1 MTSQTPRAV
10 AEAIR
15 ARGRIS
21 DEDVRALRR
30 AIWGGGQPV
39 DRPAAETLLAL
50 QREVPERTPA
60 WADLYVEALSEFFLD
75 DDTVSDAGAE
85 LLAREVVADGVVEDA
100 SELRLLL
107 NLTFRSRR
115 CPPQLVALARDA
127 LRASVV
133 ASAAAFYGK
142 GPRRP
147 GAVDADDVEAI
158 RRLVYAPGGA
168 DGVQVGEG
176 EALWLAELDRATAG
190 ADNAPAWRDLFVKA
204 LAMYLLLGRG
214 NGEHVDSAA
223 VAWIREHLDG
233 GHGLTP
239 NGRALVEYL
248 RRETRSADPG
258 LTALAA

>member
-10 AEAIR
+10 AEAIG

-39 DRPAAETLLAL
+39 DRAAAETLLAL
-50 QREVPERTPA
+50 QREVPERAPA

-107 NLTFRSRR
+107 NLAFRSRR
-115 CPPQLVALARDA
+115 CPPRLVALARDA

-214 NGEHVDSAA
+214 GGEHVDSAA

-233 GHGLTP
+233 GQGLTP

-248 RRETRSADPG
+248 RREARSADPG